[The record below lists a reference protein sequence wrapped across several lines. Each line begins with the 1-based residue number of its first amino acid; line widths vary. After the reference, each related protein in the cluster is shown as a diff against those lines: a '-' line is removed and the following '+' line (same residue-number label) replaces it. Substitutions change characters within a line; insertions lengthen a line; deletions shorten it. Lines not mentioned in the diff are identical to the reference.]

1 MMSLLCIIVLFFV
14 HHFVRCRLFICEF
27 EDEYCRVVYEPAPA
41 ESKSSSVVS
50 TPSMTLR
57 LAETAKGLV

>member
-1 MMSLLCIIVLFFV
+1 MLFFV

-27 EDEYCRVVYEPAPA
+27 EDEYCRVVYEPHVKQAPA

-57 LAETAKGLV
+57 LAGTAKGLA